1 MKINKYLFII
11 ILIVILCIL
20 YYCFYNKTIE
30 NLESEEESTEITERQ
45 SALQKIIDEFSGTVR
60 QQIKDMIFS
69 KTSESKK
76 EIDDAL
82 QKNEELRN
90 VVDSENTSDVELRQ
104 RIRNLINTIE
114 KDIQSAEATAD
125 FNVKRGISVEIEEQD
140 KIRSIVNK
148 YIT

>member
-1 MKINKYLFII
+1 M
-11 ILIVILCIL
+11 
-20 YYCFYNKTIE
+20 
-30 NLESEEESTEITERQ
+30 
-45 SALQKIIDEFSGTVR
+45 
-60 QQIKDMIFS
+60 KDMIFS

-104 RIRNLINTIE
+104 KIRNLINTIE
-114 KDIQSAEATAD
+114 KDIQSVEATAD

-148 YIT
+148 YIS

>member
-20 YYCFYNKTIE
+20 YYCFFHKTIE
-30 NLESEEESTEITERQ
+30 NLESEEESTEISQKQ

-104 RIRNLINTIE
+104 KIRNLINTIE
-114 KDIQSAEATAD
+114 KDIQSVEATAD
-125 FNVKRGISVEIEEQD
+125 FNVKRGISVEIDEQD

-148 YIT
+148 YIS

>member
-45 SALQKIIDEFSGTVR
+45 SALQKIIDEFSGTIR

-69 KTSESKK
+69 KTNESKK
-76 EIDDAL
+76 EINDAL

-104 RIRNLINTIE
+104 KIRNLINTIE
-114 KDIQSAEATAD
+114 KDIQSVEATAD

>member
-11 ILIVILCIL
+11 IWIVILCIL

-45 SALQKIIDEFSGTVR
+45 SALQKIIDEFSGTIR

-69 KTSESKK
+69 KTNESKK
-76 EIDDAL
+76 EINDAL

-90 VVDSENTSDVELRQ
+90 VVDNENTSDVELRQ
-104 RIRNLINTIE
+104 KIRNLINTIE
-114 KDIQSAEATAD
+114 KDIQSVEATAD

>member
-1 MKINKYLFII
+1 MKINKYLFITC
-11 ILIVILCIL
+11 LIVILCIL
-20 YYCFYNKTIE
+20 YYCFFHKTIE
-30 NLESEEESTEITERQ
+30 NLESEEESTEISQKQ

-104 RIRNLINTIE
+104 KIRNLINTIE
-114 KDIQSAEATAD
+114 KDIQSVETTAD
-125 FNVKRGISVEIEEQD
+125 FNVKRGISVEIDEQD

-148 YIT
+148 YIS